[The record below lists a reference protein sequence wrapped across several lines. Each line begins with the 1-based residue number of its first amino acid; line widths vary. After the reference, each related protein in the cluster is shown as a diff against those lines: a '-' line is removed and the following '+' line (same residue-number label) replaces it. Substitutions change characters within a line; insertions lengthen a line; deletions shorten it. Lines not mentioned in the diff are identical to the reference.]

1 MGGISMS
8 LSSIQTNLAALIN
21 KAYSADNSATK
32 SAASTQASAT
42 ASTAKTAPSAEKDAT
57 TAADTATDNPAGAS
71 AQVTLGQS
79 GNTTEIYTAQGLLQQ
94 MRQIQLSNTMLLFGS
109 EEENAEDSTGLMGM
123 FGSEGDTEGES
134 DWTESISQQPDKA
147 AIMVEKAKNSSIKTM
162 LGG

>member
-1 MGGISMS
+1 MS

-21 KAYSADNSATK
+21 KAYSADSGVTK
-32 SAASTQASAT
+32 SDPATQASANA
-42 ASTAKTAPSAEKDAT
+42 ASTAKAAATAQKEAT
-57 TAADTATDNPAGAS
+57 PAADAAADNPAGAS

-94 MRQIQLSNTMLLFGS
+94 MRQIQLSNTMLLFGND
-109 EEENAEDSTGLMGM
+109 EENADDSTGLMGM
-123 FGSEGDTEGES
+123 FSSESDTEGES
-134 DWTESISQQPDKA
+134 DWAQAISQQPDKA